1 MEETNKLSVFQGKNI
16 RKEWHNEQWYF
27 SVVDVIE
34 ILTDSPKPTAY
45 WNKVQKTLQ
54 SESELYPFWIKLK
67 LLGQDGKARPSDC
80 ATTEGILRI
89 SMSVPSPKAEPLKQW
104 LAQVGTERIQETE
117 NPELMTERQI
127 ALYKAKGYPDE
138 WIERRRKGIE
148 VRKELTDEWKNRGVQ
163 ESKDFSIL
171 TATIAKGTFGLSPSQ
186 HSKLKGL
193 EKENLRDHMTTLELL
208 FSSLGEEITRRIAID
223 EDAQGFNE
231 NHDVAQK
238 GGNITGNLVKQTEKD
253 GVKVVS
259 NENYLN
265 ALKNSSE
272 NLLPK
277 NTQNTEGHL

>member
-1 MEETNKLSVFQGKNI
+1 MEENNKLSVFQGNTI

-54 SESELYPFWIKLK
+54 AESELYPFWIKLK
-67 LLGQDGKARPSDC
+67 LVGQDGKARPSDC

-89 SMSVPSPKAEPLKQW
+89 AMSVPSPKAEPLKLW

-117 NPELMTERQI
+117 NPELMSERQI

-148 VRKELTDEWKNRGVQ
+148 VRKELTDEWKTRGVH

-171 TATIAKGTFGLSPSQ
+171 TATIAKGTFGLSPSE

-208 FSSLGEEITRRIAID
+208 FSSLGEEITRRLAID
-223 EDAQGFNE
+223 ENAIGFHE

-238 GGNITGNLVKQTEKD
+238 GGQITGNLVKQTEKD

-259 NENYLN
+259 SDNYLN
-265 ALKNSSE
+265 ALKNNAE
-272 NLLPK
+272 GLLPE
-277 NTQNTEGHL
+277 NSVD

>member
-1 MEETNKLSVFQGKNI
+1 MEENNKLNVFQGNGI

-54 SESELYPFWIKLK
+54 AESELYPFWIKLK
-67 LLGQDGKARPSDC
+67 LLGQDCKARPSDC
-80 ATTEGILRI
+80 TNTEGILRI
-89 SMSVPSPKAEPLKQW
+89 VMSVPSPKAEPLKQW

-117 NPELMTERQI
+117 NPELMSERQI

-148 VRKELTDEWKNRGVQ
+148 VRKELTDEWKTRGVH

-171 TATIAKGTFGLSPSQ
+171 TATIAKGTFGLSPSE

-208 FSSLGEEITRRIAID
+208 FSSLGEEITRRLAID
-223 EDAQGFNE
+223 ENAIGFHE
-231 NHDVAQK
+231 NHDMAQK
-238 GGNITGNLVKQTEKD
+238 GGQITGNLVKQTEKD

-259 NENYLN
+259 SDNYLN
-265 ALKNSSE
+265 ALKNNAE
-272 NLLPK
+272 GLLPE
-277 NTQNTEGHL
+277 NTVE

>member
-1 MEETNKLSVFQGKNI
+1 MEENNKLSVFQGNTI

-34 ILTDSPKPTAY
+34 ILTESPKPTAY

-54 SESELYPFWIKLK
+54 AESELYPFWIKLK
-67 LLGQDGKARPSDC
+67 LVGQDGKARPSDC
-80 ATTEGILRI
+80 TNTEGILRI
-89 SMSVPSPKAEPLKQW
+89 VMSVSSPKAEPLKQW
-104 LAQVGTERIQETE
+104 LALVGTERIQETE
-117 NPELMTERQI
+117 NPELMSERQI

-148 VRKELTDEWKNRGVQ
+148 VRKELTDEWKTRGVH

-171 TATIAKGTFGLSPSQ
+171 TATIAKGTFGLSPSE

-208 FSSLGEEITRRIAID
+208 FSSLGEEITRRLAID
-223 EDAQGFNE
+223 ENAIGFHE
-231 NHDVAQK
+231 NHDMAQK
-238 GGNITGNLVKQTEKD
+238 GGQITGNLVKQTEKD

-259 NENYLN
+259 SDNYLN
-265 ALKNSSE
+265 ALKN
-272 NLLPK
+272 
-277 NTQNTEGHL
+277 NTEGLLPENSVD